1 MCESE
6 VRVPHANGTIEE
18 IADDALYITQKG
30 EGVDLRWLLKEPRRM
45 AGRIIAV
52 DAVEHTVT
60 MEISEPSVKEE
71 GPDGAEEKP
80 ESAQKTSPLPS
91 H

>member
-30 EGVDLRWLLKEPRRM
+30 EGSTC
-45 AGRIIAV
+45 AGC
-52 DAVEHTVT
+52 
-60 MEISEPSVKEE
+60 
-71 GPDGAEEKP
+71 
-80 ESAQKTSPLPS
+80 
-91 H
+91 